1 MSESKRRACIIGGFC
16 ALGVILIVLLILIE
30 SMKKS
35 PDMYTL
41 VQNIALSI
49 LCSLIASA
57 IFLYMQKGIEHD
69 EKNLTEEKLD
79 GVRTLINSKLNN
91 IDKKLKR
98 QEALYDAGIKSI
110 RPKSYYDEKDDFW
123 KKIIQYA
130 DSRMD
135 LIGHSI
141 SPWLSNEYKSLFCE
155 KIINMISVGKYVRIV
170 LSCESGEFDKQKI
183 RNVLGGKTGKKKLTK
198 IESTCYEL
206 AKLIGGVDEAKRE
219 YLELYIAEREKV
231 TYLYIRTDS
240 QCFIS
245 PYILSLTNKR
255 NSFLLELDTGV
266 EYSRCFEEDF
276 DEMIEHLDC
285 IEWSDI

>member
-1 MSESKRRACIIGGFC
+1 MSEEKRRASIIGVFC
-16 ALGVILIVLLILIE
+16 AFGIVITVLLVIIE
-30 SMKKS
+30 SMKES
-35 PDMYTL
+35 PDMHTL
-41 VQNIALSI
+41 IQNTALSI
-49 LCSLIASA
+49 MCSLIASA
-57 IFLYMQKGIEHD
+57 IFVYMQKGIEHD

-79 GVRTLINSKLNN
+79 GVSESINSKLDI
-91 IDKKLKR
+91 IDEKLKR

-123 KKIIQYA
+123 KKILQYA
-130 DSRMD
+130 DNRMD

-141 SPWLSNEYKSLFCE
+141 SPWLSNEYKTLFCE
-155 KIINMISVGKYVRIV
+155 KIINMISVGKCVRIV
-170 LSCESGEFDKQKI
+170 LSCEPGEFDKRKI
-183 RNVLGGKTGKKKLTK
+183 QDVLDKKIGKKKLTK

-206 AKLIGGVDEAKRE
+206 TKLISSVDEAKRE

-245 PYILSLTNKR
+245 PYILSPTNKR
-255 NSFLLELDTGV
+255 NSFLLELETGV

-285 IEWSDI
+285 IEWSDK